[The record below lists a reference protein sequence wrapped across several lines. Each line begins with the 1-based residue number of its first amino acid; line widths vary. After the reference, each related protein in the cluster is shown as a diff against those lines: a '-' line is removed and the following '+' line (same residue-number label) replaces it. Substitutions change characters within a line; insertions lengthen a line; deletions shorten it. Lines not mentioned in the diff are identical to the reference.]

1 MPSFA
6 VDPLGA
12 VPDRSPECAALLTR
26 TAERIEARVEEIAL
40 RLIDRVV
47 AEMHLDPSD
56 VELREDLLAAARGS
70 VALITV
76 NARSWTDPRIV
87 PPPHDALTW
96 SRSLVGRGLAIDA
109 LLRVYRIG
117 QSGYMSVWF
126 DELTAGDEDH
136 AVVVEA
142 MNAVTAFVFTWID
155 TISTP
160 LVEAYEDERTRRLS
174 GSAAVRTETVERILA
189 GEAIDIPTASARL
202 GYPLDRPHIALVAW
216 APRDEVDTV
225 AGSLDARLAEVAR
238 DVAPAD
244 DDTPRLIV
252 RVGPQLAAGW
262 VVGERVEP
270 DALARVRAGARANGV
285 SVSLATGGVGL
296 AGFRRGHDHAQRA
309 RRVARLLRPGAALT
323 HYDDVSVLDL
333 LTRDPAAAR
342 ELAATTLGALASD
355 DDPTRRLLATLR
367 IFFEE
372 GQSFARTARRVGVHE
387 NTVSYRI
394 RRAVEQSGAAG
405 LESRALWVAVE
416 LAPLLAAQSPDPDA

>member
-47 AEMHLDPSD
+47 AEMHLDPAD
-56 VELREDLLAAARGS
+56 VELHEDLLAAARGS

-126 DELTAGDEDH
+126 DELTAGDDDH

-174 GSAAVRTETVERILA
+174 GSVAVRTETVERILA

-225 AGSLDARLAEVAR
+225 AGSLDERLAEVAG
-238 DVAPAD
+238 DIAPPD
-244 DDTPRLIV
+244 DRPTLIV
-252 RVGPQLAAGW
+252 RTGPQIAAGW
-262 VVGERVEP
+262 VVGERVDP
-270 DALARVRAGARANGV
+270 DALARVRASARAQGM
-285 SVSLATGGVGL
+285 SVALAVGGVGL

-342 ELAATTLGALASD
+342 ELAASTLGALATD
-355 DDPTRRLLATLR
+355 DDATRRLLATLR

-394 RRAVEQSGAAG
+394 RRAVERSNAPG

-416 LAPLLAAQSPDPDA
+416 LAPLLVVQPQDPDG